1 MKCSVSSLIQRGDT
15 DGVMDGRRGERSGGV
30 NDLRR
35 IGHAPAKR

>member
-15 DGVMDGRRGERSGGV
+15 ACVMDSRRAGRSGGV

-35 IGHAPAKR
+35 IGDDPAKC